1 MKRDA
6 RLCHGVGSFCSKR
19 IGLIKV
25 CVEKTETYCC
35 FNSRLARILNEQGRA
50 QIGRGW
56 GSAQS
61 PDCGGFSL
69 AQLESLDFSRMDL
82 AEFYAEIAP
91 TLPDAGATR
100 ARVQQKV
107 DSYYK
112 Q

>member
-1 MKRDA
+1 MVLRSEFIAKRVLEN
-6 RLCHGVGSFCSKR
+6 RFTRSFLR
-19 IGLIKV
+19 AVPGL
-25 CVEKTETYCC
+25 EDYAQLGKT
-35 FNSRLARILNEQGRA
+35 
-50 QIGRGW
+50 W

-82 AEFYAEIAP
+82 SEFYAEIAP
-91 TLPDAGATR
+91 TLPDAGAMR

-112 Q
+112 